1 MRALTSCIR
10 SDKNRSST
18 SEYASLYGVARS
30 TIRCWKTKSAP
41 LDDPEAMLIFRAN
54 EKSRNSVS
62 KSNHPRTR
70 SPKTRAQLYAT
81 PDQPKSVKKTTT
93 DRSRVE
99 VEKHIGMRPGI
110 KRLQEAEVQRYA
122 DYQEAVVGGDIAVIK
137 ACQEVWLNV
146 FEQLRRVEVTNP
158 EVEKSNKESVAI
170 AKVEIELNKILSAVR
185 TALDAHPDRAA
196 HKLVGLDVAAI
207 RAVLKQEVTVIC
219 RHLVEWKEIQQRERI

>member
-1 MRALTSCIR
+1 MT
-10 SDKNRSST
+10 KYRSSA
-18 SEYASLYGVARS
+18 SEYAALYGVTRS
-30 TIRCWKTKSAP
+30 TVFRWKSKGAP
-41 LDDPEAMLIFRAN
+41 LDDPEAMRVFQAN
-54 EKSRNSVS
+54 EKSRTRVS
-62 KSNHPRTR
+62 KSNHRCTSFPKPRAT
-70 SPKTRAQLYAT
+70 PQVRATPEARAT
-81 PDQPKSVKKTTT
+81 PDQPKSPKKTKVN
-93 DRSRVE
+93 RPHVE
-99 VEKHIGMRPGI
+99 VGKHIGMRPGI

-122 DYQEAVVGGDIAVIK
+122 DYQEAVAGGDIAVIK

-158 EVEKSNKESVAI
+158 EVEKSNKESVSI